1 MRRVRLAAPLLALAL
16 AAALPAAGADFK
28 GKSVAMIVGSEPGG
42 GTDAAARLTAPFFE
56 KYLPGNPS
64 IVVRNMP
71 GAQGV
76 TAINYALQ
84 QTRPDGLTIIAG
96 SSSQAD
102 PLVTHKSGALYD
114 PVKLIYV
121 GGVGRGGSVVLI
133 NAQSEKRLH
142 DKSQPPL
149 FFGALD
155 GERSSEQI
163 GLWGIE
169 YLGWNAK
176 WVLGYRGTSAV
187 MLALERGEIDM
198 NATGSLFQIKSLVD
212 SGKFHVLTQS
222 GMLQGGRF
230 VGRPDFGRAPVLG
243 EQLEGK
249 LADKPARDA
258 FAYYEGINAL
268 DKWTALLPGTPED
281 IVLAYRA
288 AFEKM
293 AADSEFLERGRK
305 ISGEID
311 PMSAANVEFLVK
323 QIAGTTDETEKFIKA
338 LQRHQGLHV
347 Q

>member
-1 MRRVRLAAPLLALAL
+1 MSRLPALILLAVL
-16 AAALPAAGADFK
+16 AAAPAAAAVDFK
-28 GKSVAMIVGSEPGG
+28 GKSINMIVGSEPGG
-42 GTDAAARLTAPFFE
+42 GTDAAGRLTAPFFE
-56 KYLPGNPS
+56 KYLPGNPA

-76 TAINYALQ
+76 TAINYAIQ
-84 QTRPDGLTIIAG
+84 QTKPDGLTIIAG

-114 PVKLIYV
+114 PAKLVYV
-121 GGVGRGGSVVLI
+121 GGVGRGGSVVLV
-133 NAQSEKRLH
+133 NAQSEKRLY
-142 DKSQPPL
+142 DKNQAPL

-155 GERSSEQI
+155 GERSSEQVA
-163 GLWGIE
+163 LWGIE

-176 WVLGYRGTSAV
+176 WVVGYRGTSAV

-198 NATGSLFQIKSLVD
+198 DATGSLFQIKSLVE

-222 GMLQGGRF
+222 GMLQNGRF
-230 VGRPDFGRAPVLG
+230 VARPDFGPAPVLG
-243 EQLEGK
+243 KQLEGK
-249 LADKPARDA
+249 LGDKAARDA

-281 IVLAYRA
+281 IVRAYRA

-293 AADSEFLERGRK
+293 SADAEFLERGRK
-305 ISGEID
+305 ISCEID
-311 PMSAANVEFLVK
+311 PMSAANVEFLVQ
-323 QIAGTTDETEKFIKA
+323 QIAGTTEETEEFIKS
-338 LQRHQGLHV
+338 LQRRQGLHV

>member
-1 MRRVRLAAPLLALAL
+1 MKPILVAAALL
-16 AAALPAAGADFK
+16 AALPAAGADFK
-28 GKSVAMIVGSEPGG
+28 GKSISMIVGSEPGG
-42 GTDAAARLTAPFFE
+42 GTDAAGRLTAPFFE

-84 QTRPDGLTIIAG
+84 QTKPDGLTIIAG

-114 PVKLIYV
+114 PAKLIYV
-121 GGVGRGGSVVLI
+121 GGVGRGGSVVLV
-133 NAQSEKRLH
+133 NGESEKRLY
-142 DKSQPPL
+142 DKSKDPL

-155 GERSSEQI
+155 GERSSEQVA
-163 GLWGIE
+163 LWGIE

-176 WVLGYRGTSAV
+176 WVTGYRGTSAV
-187 MLALERGEIDM
+187 MLALERGEVDM

-222 GMLQGGRF
+222 GMLQGRRF
-230 VGRPDFGRAPVLG
+230 VARPDFGPAPVLG
-243 EQLEGK
+243 EQLKDK
-249 LADKPARDA
+249 LADEPARAA

-268 DKWTALLPGTPED
+268 DKWSALLPGTPDD
-281 IVLAYRA
+281 IVRAYRA
-288 AFEKM
+288 AFDKM
-293 AADSEFLERGRK
+293 AADPDFLERGRK
-305 ISGEID
+305 ISGEIE
-311 PMSAANVEFLVK
+311 PMSAANVDFLVR
-323 QIAGTTDETEKFIKA
+323 QIAGTTDETEEFIKT
-338 LQRHQGLHV
+338 LQRRQGLHV